1 MTARLCG
8 AFLNFISPQAFA
20 RDISVTYSMR
30 MAPRLGTLPF
40 DLRSLE
46 IFLAVCETGTMAAAA
61 RALSLTQPAV
71 SLAVGDLEERM
82 GLKLFDRSVRP
93 LALTSAGSVLRDRAV
108 MLLTDAR
115 EIAPL
120 LNEAVKKR
128 LPRLR
133 IGLVDSISRE
143 LTGVIADT
151 LSSRADDV
159 SILSGLTADHSI
171 ALLTRHLDIFC
182 GVDDMEE
189 VDGLERWPLFTE
201 PYILL
206 MPRGDPIPNTLAG
219 LVELAQT
226 RPLIR
231 YSGRSKTGIE
241 IERHLR
247 RLGIHPARHIEFDA
261 PYGVSAR
268 VGADAGFAITTPL
281 CLAESGLA
289 ASVQAA
295 SLPGPK
301 FQRTITLI
309 ARRREL
315 GRIPQDLALKARATL
330 ATKTIPRLS
339 AQMTWLADQFHTYAE

>member
-1 MTARLCG
+1 MTARLRG
-8 AFLNFISPQAFA
+8 AFLKSILPRKFA
-20 RDISVTYSMR
+20 RTISITYTTH
-30 MAPRLGTLPF
+30 MAQRLGTLPF

-46 IFLAVCETGTMAAAA
+46 IFLAVCEAGTMATAA
-61 RALSLTQPAV
+61 RVLSLTQPAV

-93 LALTSAGSVLRDRAV
+93 LALTPAGSVLRDRAL

-143 LTGVIADT
+143 LTGVLADT
-151 LSSRADDV
+151 LSNRADEV
-159 SILSGLTADHSI
+159 SILSGLTANHSI
-171 ALLTRHLDIFC
+171 ALLTRRLDIFC

-206 MPRGDPIPNTLAG
+206 MPPGTPVPDTLAA

-231 YSGRSKTGIE
+231 YSGHSKTGIE

-247 RLGIHPARHIEFDA
+247 RLGIHPARRIEFDA
-261 PYGVSAR
+261 PYGVSAL

-295 SLPGPK
+295 PLPGPQ

-315 GRIPQDLALKARATL
+315 GRIPQDLALKARAEL
-330 ATKTIPRLS
+330 ATKTVPRLG
-339 AQMTWLADQFHTYAE
+339 AQMTWLADQFDAYAD

>member
-1 MTARLCG
+1 MTARLRG
-8 AFLNFISPQAFA
+8 AFFKIISSQAFA
-20 RDISVTYSMR
+20 RDISITYSMG
-30 MAPRLGTLPF
+30 MAPRPGTLPF

-46 IFLAVCETGTMAAAA
+46 IFLAVCESGAMATAA
-61 RALSLTQPAV
+61 RVLSLTQPAV
-71 SLAVGDLEERM
+71 SLAVGDLEDRM

-93 LALTSAGSVLRDRAV
+93 LALTPAGSVLRERAL

-120 LNEAVKKR
+120 LSETAQKR

-143 LTGVIADT
+143 LTGVLADA
-151 LSSRADDV
+151 LSSRADEV
-159 SILSGLTADHSI
+159 SILSGLTANHSI
-171 ALLTRHLDIFC
+171 ALLTRRLDIFC
-182 GVDDMEE
+182 GVDDLEE
-189 VDGLERWPLFTE
+189 VDGLERWPLITE

-206 MPRGDPIPNTLAG
+206 IPLGDPVPDTLNA

-247 RLGIHPARHIEFDA
+247 RLGIDPARRIEFDA
-261 PYGVSAR
+261 PFGVTAL
-268 VGADAGFAITTPL
+268 VAADAGFAITTPL

-289 ASVQAA
+289 TSVQAA
-295 SLPGPK
+295 PLPGPQ

-315 GRIPQDLALKARATL
+315 GRIPQDLALRARSAL
-330 ATKTIPRLS
+330 ASKTIPRLTER
-339 AQMTWLADQFHTYAE
+339 MTWLGDQFHAHAD